1 MIYFIDFYCN
11 LLYNKLEGGQKMI
24 DIEELSKR
32 ITYYRAIKKISLTD
46 LAAILEIS
54 INTLQKIIKKE
65 HVKETTRIYV
75 WEKLNFIEKEGE

>member
-1 MIYFIDFYCN
+1 
-11 LLYNKLEGGQKMI
+11 MI

-32 ITYYRAIKKISLTD
+32 IIYYRAIKKISLTD

>member
-1 MIYFIDFYCN
+1 
-11 LLYNKLEGGQKMI
+11 MI

-32 ITYYRAIKKISLTD
+32 IIYYRAIKKMSLTD